1 MVLDLYFGCLQVSI
15 ERPED
20 PLYASDELYGI
31 VGGNLKKTFDVRE
44 VSSHRFGSTKI
55 FSLKL

>member
-1 MVLDLYFGCLQVSI
+1 MGLDLHFGYLQVSI

-44 VSSHRFGSTKI
+44 VSSHRI
-55 FSLKL
+55 

>member
-1 MVLDLYFGCLQVSI
+1 MGLILYFGCLQVSI

-55 FSLKL
+55 FSINL